1 MAPSAIETSGNQIP
15 TPSTKKIDAEARPY
29 IGPALYK
36 VPEDIVVPNALQ
48 IECDERLWVPQ
59 ADGVWFR
66 PLCFSGQSHLLLLI
80 END

>member
-1 MAPSAIETSGNQIP
+1 MAPSAVETINASPAPI
-15 TPSTKKIDAEARPY
+15 TKKIDAEARPY

-66 PLCFSGQSHLLLLI
+66 PLCFSGKSSRIPVSLLS
-80 END
+80 

>member
-1 MAPSAIETSGNQIP
+1 MAPSAVVTNASPAPI
-15 TPSTKKIDAEARPY
+15 TKEIDAEARPY

-66 PLCFSGQSHLLLLI
+66 PLCFSGKPIFQHNLQRS
-80 END
+80 